1 MNLLKKI
8 RYNKYFFPCASYFR
22 QLLISIYGNDHK
34 CGYEKWVL
42 FVLKMIV
49 SPFIIP
55 CYLLYG
61 LFMFKRQLR
70 WDRKSTF
77 EYQLTMVAIVKN
89 EASYLQEW
97 VEYYRLIG
105 VGKAKQ
111 VEAYS
116 DAINRLKYKTRYV
129 MFMDIDEFLVL
140 KNPED
145 KLLDY
150 VDSILYRNKAAGL
163 AISWL
168 MFGSSGHIHRPEGLV
183 IENYIY
189 RAHSDFMRNVK
200 TIGNPRIMHSCV
212 NPHYPIYKYGRTNI
226 NENGRCVVASM
237 DFNKSVESIWINH
250 YFTKSADEC
259 MAKISKGIATVGQ
272 PRTITIF
279 KERDKNDE
287 LDETIMRYA
296 EDLKSRLVDYKR
308 TV

>member
-1 MNLLKKI
+1 
-8 RYNKYFFPCASYFR
+8 
-22 QLLISIYGNDHK
+22 
-34 CGYEKWVL
+34 
-42 FVLKMIV
+42 
-49 SPFIIP
+49 
-55 CYLLYG
+55 
-61 LFMFKRQLR
+61 MFKRQLR
-70 WDRKSTF
+70 WDRNNTF

-97 VEYYRLIG
+97 IEYYRLIG
-105 VGKAKQ
+105 VDHFVVYDNESDDDTKEVLFGIDKLRGGVEYIPFPGKAKQ

-150 VDSILYRNKAAGL
+150 VDNILYRNKAAGL

-226 NENGRCVVASM
+226 NEKGRCVVASM

-259 MAKISKGIATVGQ
+259 MTKISKGIATVGQ
-272 PRTITIF
+272 PRSVTIF

-296 EDLKSRLVDYKR
+296 EDLKSRLADYKR